1 MKKTFIVALALL
13 VWVALPAQNNR
24 PQGLTKENIEKFKD
38 SAKERIRSEHIA
50 YLTAELELSPE
61 EAQAFWPV
69 YNQAADKQRAQHC
82 EVSAAKKALKAAVKE
97 GKMGMVDKYRGNF
110 EKCVE
115 KYVKECLK
123 DVLMQ
128 PTGEA
133 PLCVAWKRSDPFEL
147 EGTAILIT
155 DMVFDIIEYPDQITT
170 DPDPVEAL
178 NIYLKKLLPDAFV
191 LGIDEVQDT
200 RIATNESPVIYV
212 RMVSYEN
219 DHISMALTWINCVME
234 IHLIAPSPDR
244 RIKHTRTVATA
255 LNLDGEIALT
265 DGAPL
270 RFTGIQARN
279 ARDYLVAGQI
289 TVSAQYILS
298 RIKEDAPMIDN
309 IVVKGR

>member
-1 MKKTFIVALALL
+1 MDLNELVHYRLVSDERLTSLLCKYAGAPAIFCGEFPNDQQAGWDNKVQYPRISYRINMQVDAARGSSGLLHIGIYCEKNPIVL
-13 VWVALPAQNNR
+13 
-24 PQGLTKENIEKFKD
+24 GEIED
-38 SAKERIRSEHIA
+38 
-50 YLTAELELSPE
+50 L
-61 EAQAFWPV
+61 
-69 YNQAADKQRAQHC
+69 
-82 EVSAAKKALKAAVKE
+82 
-97 GKMGMVDKYRGNF
+97 
-110 EKCVE
+110 
-115 KYVKECLK
+115 VKECLK